1 VSSFN
6 RKLKKHKE
14 KNDKLSEKKIN
25 AVMDRDKSLLNNYLS
40 EINLIKVNNS
50 EKSIAVDDSIFLEN
64 LQKFMDNFEEMG
76 KQGKAQYEEGKAQLA
91 FAGINDILETKQI
104 RVTTIRY
111 LMLLI
116 IFQLW
121 DISPF
126 HDSNEFEDACKN
138 SNLSLLQ
145 NGFWNDN
152 LYVVKYINSFFYFEF
167 KDSGVFNIKIR

>member
-1 VSSFN
+1 MSSFN

-14 KNDKLSEKKIN
+14 KNDKINEKKIN
-25 AVMDRDKSLLNNYLS
+25 AVMNRDKDLLNNYLS
-40 EINLIKVNNS
+40 EINLTKINNS
-50 EKSIAVDDSIFLEN
+50 EKSITVEDKVFLEN
-64 LQKFMDNFEEMG
+64 LQKFINDFEEMG
-76 KQGKAQYEEGKAQLA
+76 KQGKAQYDEGKAQLA

-126 HDSNEFEDACKN
+126 RDSDEFEDACEN

-152 LYVVKYINSFFYFEF
+152 LYIVKYINSFFSFIFE
-167 KDSGVFNIKIR
+167 DSGMFNIKIR